1 MDVQDFLLSL
11 KQNQTSLSIKW
22 ESFGWFF
29 FKFLFCIYFKM
40 VCLFGFFMGRVVF
53 FFIYLL
59 FYFVSF
65 GKSKTTLLKLKPWQA
80 PSPKHDCTLV
90 VDNLKV
96 DDWPRTIT
104 LTYTWHGIGMGQLSI
119 IIWIKVY
126 YKQNTFTGL
135 WFSYR
140 YFTILVI
147 VLFDQKYMGFF

>member
-1 MDVQDFLLSL
+1 MYRIFYSVWNRIKHLFRSNERVLVVFFL
-11 KQNQTSLSIKW
+11 N
-22 ESFGWFF
+22 FF
-29 FKFLFCIYFKM
+29 FVFTLKWF
-40 VCLFGFFMGRVVF
+40 VCLGFLWEGLFF

-80 PSPKHDCTLV
+80 PSPKHDCILV

-119 IIWIKVY
+119 LIWIKVY